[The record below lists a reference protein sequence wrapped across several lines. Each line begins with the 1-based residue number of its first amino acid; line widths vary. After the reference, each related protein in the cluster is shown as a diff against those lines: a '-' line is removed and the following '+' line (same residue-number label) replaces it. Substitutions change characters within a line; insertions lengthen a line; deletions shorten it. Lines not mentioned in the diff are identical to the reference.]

1 LCIQNKALYL
11 CIQTLK
17 KNKMK
22 DLKDVKHVSEIQKGT
37 MQEVQHW
44 LKQCGQCSQLTKSY
58 LWERESDL
66 KDEMKN
72 NK

>member
-1 LCIQNKALYL
+1 
-11 CIQTLK
+11 
-17 KNKMK
+17 MK
-22 DLKDVKHVSEIQKGT
+22 DLKDVQHVSEIQKGT
-37 MQEVQHW
+37 MEEIQHW
-44 LKQCGQCSQLTKSY
+44 LKQCCQCSQLTRSY